1 MSVKN
6 EFNDDHGL
14 TCSCSFCGK
23 TQAEVNK
30 LIAGQS
36 GYICDE
42 CIELCNEIMAENP
55 EDMDGVAELSPQL
68 LKPKEIKAYLD
79 EYVIGQ
85 EHAKRILSVAVHNHY
100 KRITAP
106 PVTGG
111 DEVELQKSNIILI
124 GPTGSGKTLV
134 AQTLARLLNVPFTIA
149 DATTLTEAG
158 YVGEDVENILVSLLQ
173 AADYDIDRAQRGIVY
188 IDEIDKI
195 ARKSDS
201 ASLTRDVSG
210 EGVQQALLKIIEGTM
225 ASVPPKG
232 GRKHPQQEL
241 TRIDTTNIL
250 FIVGGAFVG
259 LDNVIKRR
267 TGTQAIGFGAKVVS
281 QTERSFGEVLASIQ
295 PEDLLKFG
303 LIPELV
309 GRLPVIATMEEL
321 VEEDLIRILKE
332 PKNALSKQYQK
343 LFAYE
348 GITLRFTEGAYKAI
362 AQKAIARKSGARG
375 LRSVM
380 EECMLDVMYELPSD
394 EHATECVINEQ
405 VITSGEYPVIL
416 YDNADQK
423 KLA

>member
-1 MSVKN
+1 MKN
-6 EFNDDHGL
+6 DFNDDHGL

-55 EDMDGVAELSPQL
+55 EEGDNVAELGPQL

-106 PVTGG
+106 PVTGS
-111 DEVELQKSNIILI
+111 DDVELQKSNIILI

-158 YVGEDVENILVSLLQ
+158 YVGEDVENILVNLLQ

>member
-1 MSVKN
+1 MKN

-173 AADYDIDRAQRGIVY
+173 AADYDIDKAQRGIVY

-267 TGTQAIGFGAKVVS
+267 TGTQAIGFGARVVS
-281 QTERSFGEVLASIQ
+281 QTERSFGEVQASIQ

-416 YDNADQK
+416 YDNAEKK

>member
-1 MSVKN
+1 MKN
-6 EFNDDHGL
+6 DFNDDHGL

-55 EDMDGVAELSPQL
+55 EEGDNVAELGPQL

-106 PVTGG
+106 PVTGS
-111 DEVELQKSNIILI
+111 DDVELQKSNIILI

-173 AADYDIDRAQRGIVY
+173 AADYDIDKAQRGIVY

-423 KLA
+423 KLP